1 MSKARAA
8 SRVEG
13 KTTVHEAI
21 SISPDIKA
29 SQWIAFT
36 SAILSFT
43 IIAYYLRLYPV
54 LLYGWYI
61 NEFDPYIRYFMTI
74 QMLKYG
80 TIKGLLWWLHKGYGA
95 IFTHFWYPWGANWTV
110 ILSPGVSWLGVL
122 AYKVLSHLGFDLL
135 QSVILL
141 PAIANAAVVPA
152 MFYLGYRLGGKYVGL
167 LAALWSVFTTMF
179 LQRGTAGW
187 FAAEPLFQ
195 FIATLGIAFYAE
207 SLIRKDNYWLLFAV
221 LSALFNGITTWVWGS
236 YVFLWNFYGLFTIII
251 LLYLLIKIARRQTL
265 PFLIDKVV
273 ITYVLTDLAFSTFV
287 AITPRYGFHTLVSGM
302 GGVANA
308 ALLFS
313 IIAYALIKLYPK
325 SPRIMTVITRYF
337 LAVLVI
343 AIVTIIGLSFTGIGG
358 KFLGALAPIA
368 RSAIVQSVA
377 EHSPSSLQ
385 QSLYNV
391 SITLPFVIYTIL
403 LSIMSLSLPAVLI
416 SLGSLAAAYF
426 ASSEVW
432 LFMVLGLFWV
442 PAAAYGF
449 VKLTELAL
457 DRRALI
463 GIAISVLLGI
473 VFALSLII
481 NVQPALSMS
490 VVPQQ
495 IVSTVSP
502 PYPTPDWLDALQWL
516 SYNTPPNA
524 TILSWWDYGYWT
536 AIIGNRTSLADNS
549 TVNAT
554 QIALIGN
561 FFMSNPYNYT
571 GILDKLNELHDP
583 QYILIFEP
591 YYVYGPINA
600 SGTGLTSSMCILI
613 PEYPAGGDFAKSY
626 WMARIAGYSD
636 NYILNTFISTGQVG
650 ASTIY
655 VPYANNTFY
664 AAYNVTLYNLMF
676 NSEVVSSSY
685 SVWATCLRNG
695 IPAYWIFEG
704 IPTIMPGAGGTSF
717 QLAYVGISGYSGP
730 ITPWYYLISPSP
742 WAQLVYVSRPYGWV
756 IIYKI
761 NYNLLNALAKN
772 QTLTRS

>member
-1 MSKARAA
+1 MSKA
-8 SRVEG
+8 
-13 KTTVHEAI
+13 KTVSKIETKVVTPTPLGI
-21 SISPDIKA
+21 SIDVRIT
-29 SQWIAFT
+29 QWVAML
-36 SAILSFT
+36 SAIVSFT
-43 IIAYYLRLYPV
+43 ALAYYLRLYPV

-61 NEFDPYIRYFMTI
+61 NEFDPYIRFFMTE

-80 TIKGLLWWLHKGYGA
+80 TIKGLLWWLHKGYGVL
-95 IFTHFWYPWGANWTV
+95 FTHFWYPWGANWTV

-135 QSVILL
+135 QSVVLL

-195 FIATLGIAFYAE
+195 FIATLGIAFYIE
-207 SLIRKDNYWLLFAV
+207 SLVRKDNYWLLFAV

-236 YVFLWNFYGLFTIII
+236 YVFLWNFYGLFTIVI

-265 PFLIDKVV
+265 PFAVDKLV
-273 ITYVLTDLAFSTFV
+273 ITYVFTDLGFSAFV

-313 IIAYALIKLYPK
+313 ILAYIFIRLYPRY
-325 SPRIMTVITRYF
+325 PRIMTMAVRYF
-337 LAVLVI
+337 LVVLVI
-343 AIVTIIGLSFTGIGG
+343 AVVAVVGLSFTAIGG
-358 KFLGALAPIA
+358 KFLGALAPFA

-377 EHSPSSLQ
+377 EHSPSTLQ
-385 QSLYNV
+385 QSIYNI

-457 DRRALI
+457 SRRAMI
-463 GIAISVLLGI
+463 GLSITALLGVVLAI
-473 VFALSLII
+473 ALVI
-481 NVQPALSMS
+481 NIQPALSMS
-490 VVPQQ
+490 IMPQQ
-495 IVSTVSP
+495 IVSTVTP
-502 PYPTPDWLDALQWL
+502 PFPTPDWLDALQWL
-516 SYNTPPNA
+516 AYNTPPNA
-524 TILSWWDYGYWT
+524 TVLSWWDYGYWT

-549 TVNAT
+549 TVNGT

-571 GILDKLNELHDP
+571 GVLDKLNELHDP

-600 SGTGLTSSMCILI
+600 TGTGPMCVLI

-626 WMARIAGYSD
+626 WMARIAGYST
-636 NYILNTFISTGQVG
+636 NYIANTFISPAQIGG
-650 ASTIY
+650 STIY

-664 AAYNVTLYNLMF
+664 AAYNVTLYSLMF

-685 SVWATCLRNG
+685 TVWATCLRNG

-704 IPTIMPGAGGTSF
+704 IPTIMPGAGGASF
-717 QLAYVGISGYSGP
+717 KLAYIGLPGYEGP
-730 ITPWYYLISPSP
+730 VTPWYYLVYPPP

-761 NYNLLNALAKN
+761 NYSLLRALAEN
-772 QTLTRS
+772 QTLPSS